1 MTTGIA
7 APAYEK
13 LAEMAIK
20 LDSTKYKAQAVSAW
34 TYLTTYYNDA
44 KKDSKTA
51 LTYVEKI
58 LQVEPTN
65 QFANAALPILKK
77 ASSKPATP
85 AQQPRRSGGGGSG
98 STGKSATTAADAKK
112 K

>member
-1 MTTGIA
+1 MG
-7 APAYEK
+7 
-13 LAEMAIK
+13 MK
-20 LDSTKYKAQAVSAW
+20 LDSAKFKAQVISAW

-58 LQVEPTN
+58 LQVDPTN
-65 QFANAALPILKK
+65 QFANAAKPVLQK

-85 AQQPRRSGGGGSG
+85 AQQPKKSGGGGSS
-98 STGKSATTAADAKK
+98 STSKSATTAADAKK